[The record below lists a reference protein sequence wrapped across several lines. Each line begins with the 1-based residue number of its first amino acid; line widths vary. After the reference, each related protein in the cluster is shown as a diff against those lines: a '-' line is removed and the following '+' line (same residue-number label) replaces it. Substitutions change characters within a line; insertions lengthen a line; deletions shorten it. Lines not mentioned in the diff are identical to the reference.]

1 MSGRRPYMILDCLV
15 DVIVMLG
22 DIQITPWSTS
32 LEKLRVTQLLEE
44 FTAFCGTEY
53 LLSFVIFLFLTR
65 TVHRLIFCTVTN
77 KCTIISQIIT
87 LLHVLTLLCHPQGTC
102 S

>member
-1 MSGRRPYMILDCLV
+1 MILDCLV

-32 LEKLRVTQLLEE
+32 LLEKLRVTQLAEE

-53 LLSFVIFLFLTR
+53 SLSFVIFLFLT
-65 TVHRLIFCTVTN
+65 HI
-77 KCTIISQIIT
+77 
-87 LLHVLTLLCHPQGTC
+87 LCIVYYFV
-102 S
+102 